1 MFENFNLKIKPGK
14 VAFVGESGC
23 GKSTIV
29 KLLMRYYDPINGKLQ
44 MKGDHTIV
52 DWKDLDLNQL
62 RAEIG
67 YVKQ

>member
-1 MFENFNLKIKPGK
+1 
-14 VAFVGESGC
+14 
-23 GKSTIV
+23 
-29 KLLMRYYDPINGKLQ
+29 MRYYDPINGKLQ

-67 YVKQ
+67 YVKQQPVLIGNTIRQAVGGEHY